1 MTGHQACV
9 KAAIPG
15 DRSPAILDRPAATHA
30 SQPGRAS
37 GNKMRATVPRV
48 RAIRV
53 VVFVVAVAALWLPAS
68 AGAYVYWANYNP
80 QHGTTVGRANL
91 DGTGADQTFITAA
104 TDSIGIAVDDNHVY
118 WTNAFA
124 GTIGRANLNG
134 TGVNQFFITGIN
146 LPEGVAVDSK
156 HVYWTTEDGAAD
168 SIGRANL
175 DGSAPENNFITGADN
190 PGAVVVD
197 GQHIYWTNP
206 SASSIGRADLDG
218 KSVDQSFIDLSG
230 TAGPGGVAVDGRH
243 IYWTSERPGLIGR
256 ANLDGSAVNKSFI
269 PTGDAVPF
277 GVAVDAGRVY
287 WANEV
292 VGTVGRANLDGS
304 SPDPNFITGRFNVAA
319 VAVDSL
325 PYPTTTSVACS
336 PAALTLPASTSCTA
350 TVTDTAALSAPTGTV
365 AFSSTGLGSFGS
377 PPSCSLVA
385 GEAAQSA
392 CQLTF
397 TPSLA
402 GAQTITAAYLGDVM
416 HAANSGT
423 AAFTVLAPPSSF
435 VPPPVKPSNLFALS
449 GLKLNRRNGS
459 AALIA
464 TVPGAGTLL
473 LTGRAV
479 KRLTRLVSH
488 AGTVRLTIKG
498 QPGIQRRLGRTG
510 KATVT
515 VKVTYTPT
523 GGDPNT
529 ESNKV
534 TLRRGRR

>member
-1 MTGHQACV
+1 MIARSSRRSHSTIAPR
-9 KAAIPG
+9 KAR
-15 DRSPAILDRPAATHA
+15 RS
-30 SQPGRAS
+30 RAL
-37 GNKMRATVPRV
+37 RLVLL
-48 RAIRV
+48 
-53 VVFVVAVAALWLPAS
+53 AVAIGGLALPAS
-68 AGAYVYWANYNP
+68 AGAYVYWANYHP
-80 QHGTTVGRANL
+80 QNGTMFGRANL
-91 DGTGADQTFITAA
+91 DGTGANQGFITAA
-104 TDSIGIAVDDNHVY
+104 TDSIGIAVDGNHVY

-124 GTIGRANLNG
+124 GTIGRANLDG

-175 DGSAPENNFITGADN
+175 DGSSPDDNFITGADN

-230 TAGPGGVAVDGRH
+230 TAGPDGVAVDGRH

-277 GVAVDAGRVY
+277 GVAVDAQHVY

-304 SPDPNFITGRFNVAA
+304 SPDPSFITGRFNVAA

-336 PAALTLPASTSCTA
+336 PAALTLPASSSCTA
-350 TVTDTAALSAPTGTV
+350 TVTDTAAVGAPTGTV

-385 GEAAQSA
+385 AAAAQSA

-416 HAANSGT
+416 HAASSGT
-423 AAFTVLAPPSSF
+423 ASFTGLAPPSSF
-435 VPPPVKPSNLFALS
+435 VPPFAKPSNSFALS
-449 GLKLNRRNGS
+449 RPKLNRRNGT
-459 AALIA
+459 ATLTA
-464 TVPGAGTLL
+464 TVPGAGTLR
-473 LTGRAV
+473 LTGRGIRQV
-479 KRLTRLVSH
+479 DRFINR
-488 AGTVRLTIKG
+488 AGTVKLTIKG
-498 QPGIQRRLGRTG
+498 RPTTKRSLGRTG
-510 KATVT
+510 RAPVT
-515 VKVTYTPT
+515 VRVTYTPT

-529 ESNKV
+529 QSKKL